1 MLRTIKSKSVF
12 LTIVIVFSF
21 ACGLFA
27 SSSDWNGI
35 PILPQAKV
43 DQETKTAYSYKTT
56 TSAADVHTF
65 YANELPTRGWKILS
79 EASTILIAK
88 KDTSSV
94 EVNIFD
100 RSPDG
105 TDVLIFLHS
114 LPAP

>member
-1 MLRTIKSKSVF
+1 MFMLQTIKSKSVF
-12 LTIVIVFSF
+12 LAIVIVFSF

-43 DQETKTAYSYKTT
+43 DQQTKTALSYRT
-56 TSAADVHTF
+56 TSSVADVHTF
-65 YANELPTRGWKILS
+65 YANELPARGWKILS
-79 EASTILIAK
+79 QASTILIAK
-88 KDTSSV
+88 TNTSSV

-105 TDVLIFLHS
+105 TDVLIILKK
-114 LPAP
+114 

>member
-12 LTIVIVFSF
+12 LAIVIVFSF
-21 ACGLFA
+21 ACGLFT

-65 YANELPTRGWKILS
+65 YANELPTRGWKIVSDAPTMLV
-79 EASTILIAK
+79 AK
-88 KDTSSV
+88 KDSSST
-94 EVNIFD
+94 EINIFD